1 MKVIKCVIL
10 VFLLFFSY
18 NIYAGSKSDTVR
30 YIIIDDL
37 QSGTIPD
44 TAIAKGY
51 DHFFN
56 AMALGDDKK
65 YGSYSILF
73 ENDKYVYYGR
83 AITNMANQRVIY
95 RYYKTSKTELIAI
108 LPDIYKNYGGLLHLK
123 ARGCKYESPIYT
135 CIGVQFYRLT
145 KEYIIAEVVY
155 PQSHP
160 IWNNTIGYQICLNYF
175 DKNTLELVK
184 SEEGPFYKKKDYPKY
199 YDERY

>member
-83 AITNMANQRVIY
+83 AITNMANQRVVY

-108 LPDIYKNYGGLLHLK
+108 LPDIYKNYGGLLHFK
-123 ARGCKYESPIYT
+123 TKGCNFKSPGIIN
-135 CIGVQFYRLT
+135 IGVQCYKLT

-155 PQSHP
+155 SQSHP
-160 IWNNTIGYQICLNYF
+160 MWDYTVGYHICLCYF